1 MVNAEILRDVC
12 KRYKTLIIA
21 DECHHLGERK
31 RWGECF
37 SLAFGNT
44 VARLMTSGTPF
55 RSDRQKLPW
64 VRYYRNQIELSPPHA
79 YSYGYGITK
88 WNTRYCALGDQVV
101 RDVVIKQW
109 NGVVDFTIKEK
120 RDGQLVSA
128 QKVKHKLTDNIDQIY
143 ECQFDPVTG
152 ERIVDNR
159 RLRKI
164 IKRLRRKACIECGT
178 ERHPHG
184 TEYVRNILIAANDQL
199 DECRRSHEW
208 AGGLILSL
216 IHI

>member
-88 WNTRYCALGDQVV
+88 WNTKYCALGDQVV

-120 RDGQLVSA
+120 RDGQVVSA
-128 QKVKHKLTDNIDQIY
+128 QKVKH
-143 ECQFDPVTG
+143 
-152 ERIVDNR
+152 
-159 RLRKI
+159 
-164 IKRLRRKACIECGT
+164 
-178 ERHPHG
+178 
-184 TEYVRNILIAANDQL
+184 
-199 DECRRSHEW
+199 
-208 AGGLILSL
+208 LSL

>member
-1 MVNAEILRDVC
+1 M
-12 KRYKTLIIA
+12 
-21 DECHHLGERK
+21 
-31 RWGECF
+31 
-37 SLAFGNT
+37 
-44 VARLMTSGTPF
+44 
-55 RSDRQKLPW
+55 
-64 VRYYRNQIELSPPHA
+64 RYYRNQIELSPPHA

-152 ERIVDNR
+152 ERVVDNR

-178 ERHPHG
+178 QRHPHG

-199 DECRRSHEW
+199 DECRRSVSYTHLRAHET
-208 AGGLILSL
+208 
-216 IHI
+216 

>member
-1 MVNAEILRDVC
+1 MNVI
-12 KRYKTLIIA
+12 T
-21 DECHHLGERK
+21 
-31 RWGECF
+31 
-37 SLAFGNT
+37 
-44 VARLMTSGTPF
+44 
-55 RSDRQKLPW
+55 W

-109 NGVVDFTIKEK
+109 NGVVDFTFKEK

-152 ERIVDNR
+152 ERH
-159 RLRKI
+159 LRHQMTADGFYRGKKVVE
-164 IKRLRRKACIECGT
+164 IKQKEEEIE
-178 ERHPHG
+178 E
-184 TEYVRNILIAANDQL
+184 
-199 DECRRSHEW
+199 
-208 AGGLILSL
+208 
-216 IHI
+216 